1 MTKKTLLITGA
12 SGFIGSHFIRKI
24 SGDFDIISIG
34 TSTPKFEIAEHIQTN
49 FMTGLDPRKLP
60 SSIDVIAHF
69 AQANRY
75 HNLNKDAEEVFKA
88 NVKST
93 FDLLMYASNAQASK
107 FLFAS
112 SGSVYSQNSERV
124 KESDESANL
133 KNLYAASKTA
143 AERLILPFEANFD
156 TSILRIFYP
165 YGPGQKNRLI
175 SNLIDTIRSKSP
187 VKIAGKKYGVRIAP
201 LYIDDLTSRLSFYLS
216 AKHSG
221 ITNVGSPHA
230 ISYNELANLIGKLL
244 NEDVTKQFE
253 LAQDPQSLLPDVEKL
268 AIETGQTNF
277 TTIEKGL
284 LRTIEDNQA

>member
-24 SGDFDIISIG
+24 SRDYDIVSVG
-34 TSTPKFEIAEHIQTN
+34 TSVPKFDVAEHIHTD
-49 FMTGLDPRKLP
+49 FMIGLDPRKLP
-60 SSIDVIAHF
+60 SSADAIAHL

-112 SGSVYSQNSERV
+112 SGSVYSQNFQRV
-124 KESDESANL
+124 KESDQSANF

-143 AERLILPFEANFD
+143 AERLILPFEENFD

-187 VKIAGKKYGVRIAP
+187 VKIAGKKNGVRIAP
-201 LYIDDLTSRLSFYLS
+201 LYIDDLTSRLSFYLG

-221 ITNVGSPHA
+221 ITNIGSPDS
-230 ISYNELANLIGKLL
+230 INYSELASLIGELV
-244 NEDVTKQFE
+244 NEDVTKHFE
-253 LAQDPQSLLPDVEKL
+253 LERDPQSLLPDVEKL
-268 AIETGQTNF
+268 ATETGQTSF
-277 TTIEKGL
+277 TTIKKGL
-284 LRTIEDNQA
+284 LRTIEDN